1 MIFIH
6 LFKILNL
13 CFESGDMAAFKEP
26 MQEADIK
33 QRNDLTKVL
42 KSSVK
47 IRFKV
52 CGMRGNGEI
61 EYRVWGV

>member
-1 MIFIH
+1 
-6 LFKILNL
+6 
-13 CFESGDMAAFKEP
+13 MAAFKEP
-26 MQEADIK
+26 TQEADIK
-33 QRNDLTKVL
+33 QRNDLTIIL

-52 CGMRGNGEI
+52 CEMRGNGEI